1 MSLEVD
7 YLPVAT
13 AVGNNADSQVN
24 FQGSGYQTLGFNNG
38 IAQPYQANKI
48 WRQCSMV
55 AAAVANFIS
64 NQLTIP
70 VIDDGNLAALI
81 TNFTNAIISA
91 AQGVS
96 NRLVTVAFSATP
108 VFDAS
113 QGNAF
118 EIVLTGNVTSST
130 LVNVSP
136 GQRLL
141 FIVKQDGTGGHT
153 FAPPANLPM
162 STIDTAASIVNSQS
176 FIVDSGSNVY
186 YTSPLTIQ

>member
-13 AVGNNADSQVN
+13 AVGNNADSQAN
-24 FQGSGYQTLGFNNG
+24 FQGSGYQLNGFTNG
-38 IAQPYQANKI
+38 IAQPFQANKI

-64 NQLTIP
+64 NQLNIA
-70 VIDDGNLAALI
+70 VIDDGNLASLI
-81 TNFTNAIISA
+81 TNFTNAVLAAATGSA
-91 AQGVS
+91 
-96 NRLVTVAFSATP
+96 NRLVSVAFTPTP

-113 QGNAF
+113 QGSTF

-130 LVNVSP
+130 LINLTP

-141 FIVKQDGTGGHT
+141 FIIKQDGSGGHT
-153 FAPPANLPM
+153 FAAPGALPLA
-162 STIDTAASIVNSQS
+162 TIDTDPSITNIQA

-186 YTSPLTIQ
+186 ATTPLTAQ